1 MGTFMV
7 GIVSWELDRSQTS
20 SVHFFFK
27 LTDSQPL
34 PISPQNLTPQDMLAE
49 FER

>member
-7 GIVSWELDRSQTS
+7 GIATWELDRVKL
-20 SVHFFFK
+20 SVHFFFL
-27 LTDSQPL
+27 LTDFQPL
-34 PISPQNLTPQDMLAE
+34 HILPPNLTPQDMLAE